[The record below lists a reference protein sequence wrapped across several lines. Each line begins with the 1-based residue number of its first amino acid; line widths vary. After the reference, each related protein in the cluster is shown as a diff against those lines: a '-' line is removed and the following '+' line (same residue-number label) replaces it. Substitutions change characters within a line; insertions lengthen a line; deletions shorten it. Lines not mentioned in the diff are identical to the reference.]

1 MSFQPQPY
9 PRCRSSDAG
18 ISYLGRTITDS
29 RISIL
34 LLRNKATFYRANKF
48 EVTKKRFYQFFTEN
62 NKDKS
67 TIKMKEEEGM
77 KVSKRVKGKVLC
89 RAERIRFTARQKLSL
104 VEEKSSQLFLSVAM
118 K

>member
-1 MSFQPQPY
+1 MQIIRRRNIVSRSYYHRLTHKY
-9 PRCRSSDAG
+9 PT
-18 ISYLGRTITDS
+18 L
-29 RISIL
+29 
-34 LLRNKATFYRANKF
+34 NKATFYRANKF
-48 EVTKKRFYQFFTEN
+48 EVTKKRFNKIFTEN

-89 RAERIRFTARQKLSL
+89 KAERIRFTARQKLSL
-104 VEEKSSQLFLSVAM
+104 IEEKSSQLFLSVAM